1 MILENNPDLDV
12 EALTARIDE
21 IVAEMPDSPD
31 TTQLSVISYPT
42 LLTRLK
48 FIENGIKQCAFLV
61 APRTSL
67 PSRLDRFPFN
77 RIPFFTRLV
86 LAIDYLL
93 FARQRESM
101 STLSQMIG
109 LLVDTQRDLAG
120 DLQQLAK
127 QIELL
132 KKSNDE

>member
-1 MILENNPDLDV
+1 MILDNNPEVDV
-12 EALTARIDE
+12 EALRAR
-21 IVAEMPDSPD
+21 VAETVTGMPDSLD
-31 TTQLSVISYPT
+31 TTQFMVISYPT
-42 LLTRLK
+42 VLTRLES
-48 FIENGIKQCAFLV
+48 IETGIKQCAFLV

-67 PSRLDRFPFN
+67 PSRLDRFPLN
-77 RIPFFTRLV
+77 RIPYFTRFV

-93 FARQRESM
+93 FARHRESM

-120 DLQQLAK
+120 DLQQLAQ

-132 KKSNDE
+132 KKSDDE